1 MNQAQD
7 FRDGTGSNLWSYF
20 ANIWLLFLV
29 FPLLGVL
36 ASESL
41 TQPRQI
47 GAVVVLVAFA
57 VTHIFGY
64 AWIGRDGHNTE
75 LPTRP
80 FALLGVLA
88 IVGVVI
94 GGPIMLGT
102 APFFTPYAASSF
114 SLRTGRIVLA
124 LVLVAVIG
132 TIVLTGAP
140 VGLWIIALVTF
151 AVGVGS
157 LIARVGAD
165 REFNS
170 YALQNQ
176 LKLSEDRSRVA
187 RDVHD
192 VLGHSLTAIILKTQ
206 VAERQLA
213 SLESPSTEVVEA
225 QTQLNEIHDLSRE
238 ALAEIRD
245 TVDGLRATTLEGEL
259 TAARQVLADADVAL
273 SVDGTE
279 AQVPDE
285 YHSVIGW
292 TLREAVTNIVRHA
305 EAQTCRV
312 ELANGA
318 SLIRICDDGV
328 GRSGAAEGNGLGG
341 LRQRLDRHGLELRV
355 EDQPSGTAIAVV
367 QS

>member
-1 MNQAQD
+1 MKA
-7 FRDGTGSNLWSYF
+7 
-20 ANIWLLFLV
+20 
-29 FPLLGVL
+29 
-36 ASESL
+36 
-41 TQPRQI
+41 
-47 GAVVVLVAFA
+47 
-57 VTHIFGY
+57 
-64 AWIGRDGHNTE
+64 
-75 LPTRP
+75 
-80 FALLGVLA
+80 
-88 IVGVVI
+88 
-94 GGPIMLGT
+94 
-102 APFFTPYAASSF
+102 
-114 SLRTGRIVLA
+114 
-124 LVLVAVIG
+124 
-132 TIVLTGAP
+132 
-140 VGLWIIALVTF
+140 
-151 AVGVGS
+151 
-157 LIARVGAD
+157 
-165 REFNS
+165 
-170 YALQNQ
+170 
-176 LKLSEDRSRVA
+176 
-187 RDVHD
+187 
-192 VLGHSLTAIILKTQ
+192 Q

-213 SLESPSTEVVEA
+213 SIEAPSSEVVGA
-225 QTQLNEIHDLSRE
+225 QTQLNEIHHLSRE